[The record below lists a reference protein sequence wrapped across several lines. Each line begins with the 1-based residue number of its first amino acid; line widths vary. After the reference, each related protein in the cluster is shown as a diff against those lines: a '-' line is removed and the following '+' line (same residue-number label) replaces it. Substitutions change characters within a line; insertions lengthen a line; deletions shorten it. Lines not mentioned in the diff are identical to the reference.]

1 MFKSAQVLA
10 STTLLCGVLALSG
23 CGASQAGQGAED
35 TSAHPSASASVKPG
49 TISVASESPSASVA
63 PGSITVVNSASPEHG
78 DSSSAHAEE
87 SSSENHESKHDHSSS
102 SSSEAKHEG
111 LPPENS
117 ESNNGEERND
127 SDSGNRQGSS
137 SDSGSSSSNS
147 GSSNSSGGNNGGNGN
162 NNGSSSRSDNSGQ
175 KNAEGPSQCSMD
187 DLNVSVS
194 VTDNSPGART
204 LTLYFQ
210 NSSDSPCSLR
220 GYPRVIYADSS
231 GNWVGRE
238 ASNSSEFMNPA
249 GVTIAPGDSTTVVMR
264 SINTSRFGDSCGARQ
279 VEGFLVGLAGDR
291 DGVTV
296 PFDTTACSSSVPQLS
311 VGQFGAR

>member
-23 CGASQAGQGAED
+23 CGASQAGQDAEG

-49 TISVASESPSASVA
+49 TIRVASESPSASVA

-78 DSSSAHAEE
+78 ESSSAHSEE
-87 SSSENHESKHDHSSS
+87 SNSESHEHSSS
-102 SSSEAKHEG
+102 SGEAKHED
-111 LPPENS
+111 LPPGQNN
-117 ESNNGEERND
+117 SNNGEDRSG
-127 SDSGNRQGSS
+127 SDSGGHQDSS
-137 SDSGSSSSNS
+137 SDSGSSSSDS
-147 GSSNSSGGNNGGNGN
+147 GSNSSGGGNGGSNTG
-162 NNGSSSRSDNSGQ
+162 GSNRSDNSGK
-175 KNAEGPSQCSMD
+175 KNAEGPAQCTMD
-187 DLNVSVS
+187 DLNVSVA

-210 NSSDSPCSLR
+210 NFTDSPCSLR

-249 GVTIAPGDSTTVVMR
+249 GVTVAPGDSTTVVMR
-264 SINTSRFGDSCGARQ
+264 SVNPDRFGNNCGARQ
-279 VEGFLVGLAGDR
+279 VEGFLVGLTGDR
-291 DGVTV
+291 NGVTV

>member
-87 SSSENHESKHDHSSS
+87 SSSENHNHSSS

-111 LPPENS
+111 LPPEQS
-117 ESNNGEERND
+117 DSNNGEEHND

>member
-23 CGASQAGQGAED
+23 CGAHQAGQDAEG

-49 TISVASESPSASVA
+49 TIRVASESPSASVA

-78 DSSSAHAEE
+78 ESSSAHSED
-87 SSSENHESKHDHSSS
+87 SSSENHEHSSS
-102 SSSEAKHEG
+102 SGEAKHED
-111 LPPENS
+111 LPPEKS
-117 ESNNGEERND
+117 ESNNGEDRSG
-127 SDSGNRQGSS
+127 SDSGSHQDSS
-137 SDSGSSSSNS
+137 SDSGSSSSDS
-147 GSSNSSGGNNGGNGN
+147 GSNSSGGGNGGSNSGN
-162 NNGSSSRSDNSGQ
+162 SNRSDNSGK
-175 KNAEGPSQCSMD
+175 KNAEGPAQCTMD
-187 DLNVSVS
+187 DLNVSVA

-210 NSSDSPCSLR
+210 NFTDSPCSLR

-249 GVTIAPGDSTTVVMR
+249 GVTVAPGDSTTVVMR
-264 SINTSRFGDSCGARQ
+264 SVNPDRFGNNCGARQ
-279 VEGFLVGLAGDR
+279 VEGFLVGLTGDR
-291 DGVTV
+291 NGVTV

>member
-78 DSSSAHAEE
+78 ESSSAHSEE

-102 SSSEAKHEG
+102 SSNEAKHEG
-111 LPPENS
+111 LPPEQS
-117 ESNNGEERND
+117 DSNNGEEHND

-175 KNAEGPSQCSMD
+175 KNSEGPSQCSMD

>member
-117 ESNNGEERND
+117 DSNNGEERND

>member
-23 CGASQAGQGAED
+23 CGASQAGQDAED

>member
-23 CGASQAGQGAED
+23 CGAHQAGQDAEG

-49 TISVASESPSASVA
+49 TIRVASESPSASVA

-78 DSSSAHAEE
+78 ESSSAHSED
-87 SSSENHESKHDHSSS
+87 SSSENHEHSSS
-102 SSSEAKHEG
+102 SGEAKHED
-111 LPPENS
+111 LPPEKG
-117 ESNNGEERND
+117 ESNNGEDR
-127 SDSGNRQGSS
+127 SGSGSGNHQDSS
-137 SDSGSSSSNS
+137 SDSGSSSSDS
-147 GSSNSSGGNNGGNGN
+147 GSNSSGGGNGGSNSGDSN
-162 NNGSSSRSDNSGQ
+162 RSDNSGK
-175 KNAEGPSQCSMD
+175 KNAEGPAQCTMD
-187 DLNVSVS
+187 DLNVSVA
-194 VTDNSPGART
+194 VTDNSPGTRT

-210 NSSDSPCSLR
+210 NFTDSPCSLR

-249 GVTIAPGDSTTVVMR
+249 GVTVAPGDSTTVVMR
-264 SINTSRFGDSCGARQ
+264 SVNPDRFGNNCGARQ
-279 VEGFLVGLAGDR
+279 VEGFLVGLTGDR
-291 DGVTV
+291 NGVTV

>member
-78 DSSSAHAEE
+78 ESSSAHSEE

-102 SSSEAKHEG
+102 SSNEAKHEG
-111 LPPENS
+111 LPPEQS
-117 ESNNGEERND
+117 ESNNGEEHND

-147 GSSNSSGGNNGGNGN
+147 GSSNSSSGNSNGN

-210 NSSDSPCSLR
+210 NSSNSPCSLR

-249 GVTIAPGDSTTVVMR
+249 GVTIAPGDSTTVVLR
-264 SINTSRFGDSCGARQ
+264 SINTSRFGDSCGARR

>member
-23 CGASQAGQGAED
+23 CGASQAGQDAEG

-49 TISVASESPSASVA
+49 TIRVASESPSASVA

-78 DSSSAHAEE
+78 ESSSAHSEE
-87 SSSENHESKHDHSSS
+87 SSSENHEHSSS
-102 SSSEAKHEG
+102 SGEAKHED
-111 LPPENS
+111 LPPGQNN
-117 ESNNGEERND
+117 SNNGEDRNG
-127 SDSGNRQGSS
+127 SDSGGHQDSS
-137 SDSGSSSSNS
+137 SDSGSSSSDS
-147 GSSNSSGGNNGGNGN
+147 GSNSSGGGNGGSNTG
-162 NNGSSSRSDNSGQ
+162 GSNRSDNSGQ
-175 KNAEGPSQCSMD
+175 KNAEGPAQCTMD
-187 DLNVSVS
+187 DLNVSVA

-210 NSSDSPCSLR
+210 NFTDSPCSLR

-249 GVTIAPGDSTTVVMR
+249 GVTVAPGDSTTVVMR
-264 SINTSRFGDSCGARQ
+264 SVNPDRFGNNCGARQ
-279 VEGFLVGLAGDR
+279 VEGFLVGLTGDR
-291 DGVTV
+291 NGVTV

>member
-111 LPPENS
+111 LPPEQS
-117 ESNNGEERND
+117 DSNNGEEHND

>member
-78 DSSSAHAEE
+78 ESSSAHSEE

-102 SSSEAKHEG
+102 SSNEAKHEG
-111 LPPENS
+111 LPS
-117 ESNNGEERND
+117 EQSDSNNGEEHND

-175 KNAEGPSQCSMD
+175 KNAGGPSQCSMD

>member
-1 MFKSAQVLA
+1 M
-10 STTLLCGVLALSG
+10 
-23 CGASQAGQGAED
+23 
-35 TSAHPSASASVKPG
+35 KPG

>member
-23 CGASQAGQGAED
+23 CGASQAGQDAED

-87 SSSENHESKHDHSSS
+87 SSSENHNHSSS

-111 LPPENS
+111 LPPEQS
-117 ESNNGEERND
+117 DSNNGEEHND

>member
-1 MFKSAQVLA
+1 MATATVI
-10 STTLLCGVLALSG
+10 TT
-23 CGASQAGQGAED
+23 
-35 TSAHPSASASVKPG
+35 
-49 TISVASESPSASVA
+49 VA
-63 PGSITVVNSASPEHG
+63 
-78 DSSSAHAEE
+78 
-87 SSSENHESKHDHSSS
+87 
-102 SSSEAKHEG
+102 
-111 LPPENS
+111 
-117 ESNNGEERND
+117 
-127 SDSGNRQGSS
+127 
-137 SDSGSSSSNS
+137 
-147 GSSNSSGGNNGGNGN
+147 
-162 NNGSSSRSDNSGQ
+162 
-175 KNAEGPSQCSMD
+175 

-194 VTDNSPGART
+194 VTNNSPGART

>member
-111 LPPENS
+111 LPPEQS
-117 ESNNGEERND
+117 DSNNGEEHND

-175 KNAEGPSQCSMD
+175 KNAGGPSQCSMD

>member
-78 DSSSAHAEE
+78 ESSSTHSEE

-102 SSSEAKHEG
+102 SSNEAKHED
-111 LPPENS
+111 LPPGQS
-117 ESNNGEERND
+117 DSNNGEERND

-147 GSSNSSGGNNGGNGN
+147 GSSNSSGGNNGGNSNGN

-175 KNAEGPSQCSMD
+175 KNAEGPSMD

-264 SINTSRFGDSCGARQ
+264 SINTSRFGDSCGARR

-296 PFDTTACSSSVPQLS
+296 PFDTTARSSSVPQLS

>member
-23 CGASQAGQGAED
+23 CGASQAGQDAED

-111 LPPENS
+111 LPPEQS
-117 ESNNGEERND
+117 DSNNGEEHND

>member
-291 DGVTV
+291 DGVTG

>member
-175 KNAEGPSQCSMD
+175 KSAEGPSQCSMD

>member
-23 CGASQAGQGAED
+23 CGASQAGQDAEG

-49 TISVASESPSASVA
+49 TIRVASESPSASVA

-78 DSSSAHAEE
+78 ESSSAHSEE
-87 SSSENHESKHDHSSS
+87 SNSENHEHSSS
-102 SSSEAKHEG
+102 SGEAKHED
-111 LPPENS
+111 LPPGQNN
-117 ESNNGEERND
+117 SNNGEDRSG
-127 SDSGNRQGSS
+127 SDSGGHQDSS
-137 SDSGSSSSNS
+137 SDSGSSSSDS
-147 GSSNSSGGNNGGNGN
+147 GSNSSGGGNGGSNTG
-162 NNGSSSRSDNSGQ
+162 GSNRSDNSGK
-175 KNAEGPSQCSMD
+175 KNAEGPALCTMD
-187 DLNVSVS
+187 DLNVSVA

-210 NSSDSPCSLR
+210 NFTDSPCSLR

-249 GVTIAPGDSTTVVMR
+249 GVTVAPGDSTTVVMR
-264 SINTSRFGDSCGARQ
+264 SVNPDRFGNNCGARQ
-279 VEGFLVGLAGDR
+279 VEGFLVGLTGDR
-291 DGVTV
+291 NGVTV

>member
-23 CGASQAGQGAED
+23 CGAHQAGQDAEG

-49 TISVASESPSASVA
+49 TLRVASESPSASVA

-78 DSSSAHAEE
+78 ESSSAHSED
-87 SSSENHESKHDHSSS
+87 SSSENHEHSSS
-102 SSSEAKHEG
+102 SGEAKHED
-111 LPPENS
+111 LPPEKG
-117 ESNNGEERND
+117 ESNNGEDR
-127 SDSGNRQGSS
+127 SGSGSGGHQDSS
-137 SDSGSSSSNS
+137 SDSGSSSSDS
-147 GSSNSSGGNNGGNGN
+147 GSNSSGGGNGGSNSGDSN
-162 NNGSSSRSDNSGQ
+162 RSDNSGK
-175 KNAEGPSQCSMD
+175 KNAEGPAQCTMD
-187 DLNVSVS
+187 DLNVSVA

-210 NSSDSPCSLR
+210 NFTDSPCSLR

-249 GVTIAPGDSTTVVMR
+249 GVTVAPGDSTTVVMR
-264 SINTSRFGDSCGARQ
+264 SVNPDRFGNNCGARQ
-279 VEGFLVGLAGDR
+279 VEGFLVGLTGDR
-291 DGVTV
+291 NGVTV

>member
-175 KNAEGPSQCSMD
+175 KNSEGPSQCSMD

>member
-1 MFKSAQVLA
+1 
-10 STTLLCGVLALSG
+10 
-23 CGASQAGQGAED
+23 
-35 TSAHPSASASVKPG
+35 
-49 TISVASESPSASVA
+49 
-63 PGSITVVNSASPEHG
+63 
-78 DSSSAHAEE
+78 
-87 SSSENHESKHDHSSS
+87 
-102 SSSEAKHEG
+102 
-111 LPPENS
+111 
-117 ESNNGEERND
+117 
-127 SDSGNRQGSS
+127 
-137 SDSGSSSSNS
+137 
-147 GSSNSSGGNNGGNGN
+147 
-162 NNGSSSRSDNSGQ
+162 
-175 KNAEGPSQCSMD
+175 MD

-264 SINTSRFGDSCGARQ
+264 SINTNRFGDNCGARQ

>member
-23 CGASQAGQGAED
+23 CGASQAGQDAEG

-49 TISVASESPSASVA
+49 TIRVASESPSASVA

-78 DSSSAHAEE
+78 ESSSAHSEE
-87 SSSENHESKHDHSSS
+87 SSSENHEHSSS
-102 SSSEAKHEG
+102 SGEAKRED
-111 LPPENS
+111 LPPEQNN
-117 ESNNGEERND
+117 SNNGEDR
-127 SDSGNRQGSS
+127 SGSASGGHQDSS
-137 SDSGSSSSNS
+137 SDSGSSSSDS
-147 GSSNSSGGNNGGNGN
+147 GSNSSGGGNGGSNTG
-162 NNGSSSRSDNSGQ
+162 GSNRSDNSGQ
-175 KNAEGPSQCSMD
+175 KNAEGPAQCTMD
-187 DLNVSVS
+187 DLNVSVA

-210 NSSDSPCSLR
+210 NFTDSPCSLR

-249 GVTIAPGDSTTVVMR
+249 GVTVAPGDSTTVVMR
-264 SINTSRFGDSCGARQ
+264 SVNPDRFGNNCGARQ
-279 VEGFLVGLAGDR
+279 VEGFLVGLTGDR
-291 DGVTV
+291 NGVTV

>member
-78 DSSSAHAEE
+78 ESSSTHSEE

-102 SSSEAKHEG
+102 SSNEAKHEG
-111 LPPENS
+111 LPPEQS
-117 ESNNGEERND
+117 DSNNGEEHND

-194 VTDNSPGART
+194 VTNNSPGART

>member
-111 LPPENS
+111 LPPEQS
-117 ESNNGEERND
+117 DSNNGEEHND

-194 VTDNSPGART
+194 VTNNSPGART